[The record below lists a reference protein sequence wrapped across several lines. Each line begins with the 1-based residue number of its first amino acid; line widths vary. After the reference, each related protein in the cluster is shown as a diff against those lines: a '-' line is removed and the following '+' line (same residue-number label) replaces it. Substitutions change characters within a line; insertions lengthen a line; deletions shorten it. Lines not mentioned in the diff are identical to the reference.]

1 MPNLS
6 FDRYY
11 RYDELTRILQDFARD
26 FPAILRLDSIGKS
39 YEGRDIWLVT
49 LTNFS
54 TGSDTEKPAVWVDG
68 NIHASEVSASS
79 ACLHLIHTLT
89 AGYGTDE
96 RITRVLDSRAYYVCP
111 RISPDGAEW
120 ALADQPKI
128 VRSSTRPHPYNEEP
142 LDGLVISDVD
152 GDGRML
158 LMRMP
163 DANGQWKPHP
173 DHPRLLVRRDPDEYG
188 GTYYRVFPE
197 GVLENYD
204 GVTITV
210 QAPKER
216 LDLNRNFPNA
226 WRGENEQPGAGPYP
240 LSEPETAAVAGFVG
254 RHKNIVIATAFHTYS
269 GVLLRP
275 YSMKPDS
282 EMPAEDLWAYQKQG
296 NVGKQMTG
304 YPDIS
309 IFHEFKYHPNQIISG
324 GLDWMYEHL
333 GMFYWAVEIWS
344 PQRQAGI
351 NEYKYID
358 WYREHPLEDDLAML
372 KWSDEALEGR
382 GYVDWYEF
390 DHPQLGKVEL
400 GGWDGMYA
408 WRNPPTHLL
417 EKEIEPFAGWFI
429 WQGMTTPR
437 LELLSQSVTALGGDT
452 YRVRV
457 AVHNTGWLPTYGT
470 RVALQKRLVRGVI
483 AEISLA
489 DGVTLES
496 GKQRQEL
503 GQLEGRSG
511 SGVSIAPWSIPNSTE
526 DRAVVEWVVRGA
538 AGTAIS
544 ATISHE
550 RAGAVHVTIPLG

>member
-1 MPNLS
+1 MPQIT

-11 RYDELTRILQDFARD
+11 HYDDLTRILQAYAQEY
-26 FPAILRLDSIGKS
+26 PSIVRLDSIGKS
-39 YEGRDIWLVT
+39 YEGRDIWVAT
-49 LTNFS
+49 ITNFAS
-54 TGSDTEKPAVWVDG
+54 GTDTEKPAVWVDG

-89 AGYGTDE
+89 SGYGTDE
-96 RITRVLDSRAYYVCP
+96 RITQVLDTRTYYVCP

-128 VRSSTRPHPYNEEP
+128 VRSSTRPYPYDEEA
-142 LDGLVISDVD
+142 LDGLVNEDVD
-152 GDGRML
+152 GDGRVLM
-158 LMRMP
+158 MRMVDP
-163 DANGQWKPHP
+163 NGQWKAHP
-173 DHPRLLVRRDPDEYG
+173 EHPRLLVRREPDDFG

-197 GVLENYD
+197 GRLENYD
-204 GVTITV
+204 GITISV
-210 QAPKER
+210 KYPKEK
-216 LDLNRNFPNA
+216 LDLNRNFPNG

-240 LSEPETAAVAGFVG
+240 LSEPETAAVASFVG
-254 RHKNIVIATAFHTYS
+254 RHKNIVIGTAFHTYS

-275 YSMKPDS
+275 FSMKPDG
-282 EMPAEDLWAYQKQG
+282 EMAAEDLWAYQKQG
-296 NVGKQMTG
+296 KVGKEITG

-351 NEYKYID
+351 TEYKYID
-358 WYREHPLEDDLAML
+358 WYREHTLEDDLKML
-372 KWSDEALEGR
+372 TWSDEALEGK

-400 GGWDGMYA
+400 GGWNAMLA

-417 EKEIEPFAGWFI
+417 EKEIEPFARWFI
-429 WQGMTTPR
+429 WQGLTTPK
-437 LELLSQSVTALGGDT
+437 LELLQHDVTALGGDV
-452 YRVRV
+452 YHVRV

-470 RVALQKRLVRGVI
+470 KVALQKRLVRGVT
-483 AEISLA
+483 AEISLPEGA
-489 DGVTLES
+489 VLDA
-496 GKQRQEL
+496 GKVRQDI

-511 SGVSIAPWSIPNSTE
+511 TGAALAPWSISTTTS
-526 DRAVVEWVVRGA
+526 DRAYVEWVVRA
-538 AGTAIS
+538 PAGTVIT
-544 ATISHE
+544 ATLTHE
-550 RAGAVHVTIPLG
+550 RAGTVRVSIPLG